1 MKKIM
6 VTAIALFLLTGG
18 VAFAGKAKTKK
29 AEKPKTVE
37 CQVGEKKMMAASNL
51 ECTNMGGMVLNFPAP
66 APEMTKAVKAKAK
79 AKKAAPKEMKKD

>member
-1 MKKIM
+1 MKKFM
-6 VTAIALFLLTGG
+6 VAAIALFLLTGG

-37 CQVGEKKMMAASNL
+37 CQVGEKKMMTASNL

-66 APEMTKAVKAKAK
+66 AQEMPKAVKKAK
-79 AKKAAPKEMKKD
+79 TKKAAPKEMKKD